1 MRFITMVLLVVCLS
15 ACAPR
20 PFSPPAECVDNPSFI
35 LETAPDPAALD
46 KGLLIVNL
54 AALQTVEGYTAE
66 DANHVLDQLEGLL
79 DRTDATYLELITY
92 ILQKA
97 DIANALAG
105 SMIFIVG
112 DDLRALSSPLP
123 VNICDIEL
131 IRRHL
136 AKQRMLISLYA
147 KE

>member
-1 MRFITMVLLVVCLS
+1 MRFLIVLLLLS

-20 PFSPPAECVDNPSFI
+20 PFSPPAVCVDNPSFI

-54 AALQTVEGYTAE
+54 AALQTIKGYTTA
-66 DANHVLDQLEGLL
+66 DANEVLDQIEGLL
-79 DRTDATYLELITY
+79 DRTDATYLELTTY

-105 SMIFIVG
+105 SVIFIVG
-112 DDLRALSSPLP
+112 DDLQTLSSPLP
-123 VNICDIEL
+123 VNACDIEL